1 MEKQVRDKTKL
12 LNALRELHAEVM
24 KQKIRNTIRDFEER
38 IARIEVMAGEAKAET
53 TRKDIGT

>member
-1 MEKQVRDKTKL
+1 MKDKTKL

-38 IARIEVMAGEAKAET
+38 IARIEVMAGEAKAE
-53 TRKDIGT
+53 RQK